1 MNTSSLNKKST
12 HDLVK
17 TKTPTSSRP
26 KTPTSSRPRTPT
38 SSRPKTPT
46 ESRPRTPTSSR
57 PKTPTESRPKTP
69 TESRPKTPT
78 ESRDKTPTESR
89 DKTPIESRDK
99 TPTSS
104 RPKTPIESRPKTPT
118 SVKATRSID
127 LMQPITQKLTKK
139 ERVALDY
146 ASYFPENL
154 ILLLSLHG
162 EICVDEKH
170 LEYSKIFDIP
180 DSLEYVSKLNIASL
194 GVSSLISTVDIRD
207 VEEAFKKHDPL
218 KHLEGVYNLTDLTK
232 FDNMVKKLLKNQK
245 YEGQIDKQEN
255 VDVLTD
261 FMKTLQILFAKYY
274 KQDFAETYPDY
285 EKEIKSLPKAVN
297 LHYYM
302 NTEIPQP
309 RELDKFL
316 KKEEKHNVFPHLFSQ
331 GVQKVMANKKFA
343 SSNPVHERPVDPIDY
358 GIIGL
363 NMKAGKKY
371 HNLLPDILA
380 SMGKRSRSNYSS
392 LELKTS
398 DIFHFI
404 SNIKKADGTP
414 AVKRL
419 LIVDLSCSIFQGE
432 KPEYQRMLTKFTEP
446 FGWGTRKTKRKTK
459 QKTKRKF

>member
-1 MNTSSLNKKST
+1 MEVGKKQTQQEGELQADELEIPEHELVEKITSKETRKSNQITDENEMLKVTTNRSLDSSLKAKPSST
-12 HDLVK
+12 QRKTSTPKLPSSIKEEKDVLFLEPVEPVEPVK
-17 TKTPTSSRP
+17 T
-26 KTPTSSRPRTPT
+26 
-38 SSRPKTPT
+38 
-46 ESRPRTPTSSR
+46 
-57 PKTPTESRPKTP
+57 
-69 TESRPKTPT
+69 
-78 ESRDKTPTESR
+78 
-89 DKTPIESRDK
+89 
-99 TPTSS
+99 
-104 RPKTPIESRPKTPT
+104 
-118 SVKATRSID
+118 
-127 LMQPITQKLTKK
+127 ITKLTKK

-180 DSLEYVSKLNIASL
+180 DSIEYVSKLNIAPAGFQS
-194 GVSSLISTVDIRD
+194 IIANVDIRD
-207 VEEAFKKHDPL
+207 VAESFKTHDPL
-218 KHLEGVYNLTDLTK
+218 KHLEGVYNTTDLTK
-232 FDNMVKKLLKNQK
+232 FDNIVQRLLKNQK
-245 YEGQIDKQEN
+245 YGGQIDKQEN

-261 FMKTLQILFAKYY
+261 FMKSVQRFFGNHYR
-274 KQDFAETYPDY
+274 QDFAETNPDY
-285 EKEIKSLPKAVN
+285 EEEIKSLPKAVN

-302 NTEIPQP
+302 NTEIPQQ
-309 RELDKFL
+309 RVFNKLL
-316 KKEEKHNVFPHLFSQ
+316 KEEAKHNVFPHLFSQ

-343 SSNPVHERPVDPIDY
+343 SSYPVLERPVDPIDY

-404 SNIKKADGTP
+404 SNIKKADGSP

-419 LIVDLSCSIFQGE
+419 MIIDLSCSIFQGE
-432 KPEYQRMLTKFTEP
+432 KREYQRMLTKFTEP
-446 FGWGTRKTKRKTK
+446 FGWGLKSKNTRKSRTKKNRKRTTK
-459 QKTKRKF
+459 KIKNSKCRKSL